1 MMQNKNSTHQWIAGS
16 LLCGALGFSAC
27 VTAQPPV
34 RSLSQAELAVRQ
46 ASESNASQY
55 APMELQSAREK
66 LDDARLA
73 LRAQDYQ
80 RASHLAEQALAD
92 ARLAESRAAVES
104 SRQTARDL
112 RLTIEAL
119 RDEVVRA
126 STTNVAHIPSS
137 TPIEL
142 QIARERLEEAR
153 VAFSM
158 REYQRAHRLA
168 EHAVEDARVAE
179 VRAGTESTR
188 RLARDVRLNS
198 EVLRDETARVS
209 TPSTVVYL
217 PSSPPVELQ
226 LAREALA
233 SARLA
238 LDMRE
243 YERARRLAEQA
254 IEDSRVAEM
263 RANTETMRQ
272 TARDVYLS
280 SEVVR
285 EEAARL
291 AALY

>member
-1 MMQNKNSTHQWIAGS
+1 MGNNHTAQRWIVGP
-16 LLCGALGFSAC
+16 LLCGTLGFSAC
-27 VTAQPPV
+27 ATAQPPV
-34 RSLSQAELAVRQ
+34 GTLSQAELAVRQ

-55 APMELQSAREK
+55 APVELQSAREN
-66 LDDARLA
+66 LDKARLA
-73 LRAQDYQ
+73 LHAQDYQ
-80 RASHLAEQALAD
+80 RASHMAEQALAD
-92 ARLAESRAAVES
+92 ARLAEARAEVES

-126 STTNVAHIPSS
+126 STTNVAYLPLSS
-137 TPIEL
+137 PIEL
-142 QIARERLEEAR
+142 QLARERLEEAR
-153 VAFSM
+153 LAFSM

-198 EVLRDETARVS
+198 EVLRDEAARAS

-217 PSSPPVELQ
+217 PSSPPMELQ

-243 YERARRLAEQA
+243 YARALRLAEQA
-254 IEDSRVAEM
+254 REDARVAEV
-263 RANTETMRQ
+263 RAYTENMRQ

-280 SEVVR
+280 SEAVR
-285 EEAARL
+285 EEASRL